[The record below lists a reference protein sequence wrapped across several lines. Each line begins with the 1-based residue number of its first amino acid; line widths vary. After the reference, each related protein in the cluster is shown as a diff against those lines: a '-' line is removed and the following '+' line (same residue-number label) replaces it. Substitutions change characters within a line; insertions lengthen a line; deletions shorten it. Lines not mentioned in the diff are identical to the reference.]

1 MNRTPVLITGAVILD
16 GDGRPPFPADVVVEE
31 SLIAGVEPPG
41 SVPPDPFEVLDASGM
56 VVAPGFIDVHSHADN
71 APFLEDA
78 DTSKILQ
85 GVTTEVVGNCGF
97 SLGPALPT
105 HRGELAELVARF
117 FPPGTPSSPS
127 FTDLL
132 VLSDELGY
140 VTNVAPLVG
149 HHALRVGTA
158 GRAARRPGAQEL
170 AAMGDLLREALDAGA
185 FGLSSGLI
193 YDPGMFAPPAE
204 LTELVAQLP
213 AGGVYATHVRG
224 EGRQLR
230 QSVEEALA
238 VARHTGRAVH
248 ISHLKVAGRPY
259 WGAMPE
265 VLSRID
271 DARRQGHDIRH
282 DVYPYTAGSTV
293 LSALLPPWVRDG
305 STEQV
310 LRRLQDPDVVKRLR
324 ADLARDGD
332 DWENLAFGSGWENI
346 VIASSSRGEHDGKS
360 LRHIADELAREPA
373 DTLVHLLLTE
383 HLRISMVI
391 HSMCESDL
399 RTALVHPQTMIGSDG
414 LPPGARGLPH
424 PRQFGTFP
432 RVLSRYVRETG
443 LLTLEDAVRRMTSLP
458 AAAFGLVDRGSV
470 RPGMV
475 ADLVAFD
482 PATVQDTAT
491 YTDPIRSPEGI
502 AWVMLAGRVVARDG
516 RYLGGRHGMRLV
528 PRHP

>member
-1 MNRTPVLITGAVILD
+1 MNRPVLITGAVVLD
-16 GDGRPPFPADVVVEE
+16 GYGRPSFPADVVVEE
-31 SLIAGVEPPG
+31 SLIAGVETPG
-41 SVPPDPFEVLDASGM
+41 SVPHEPFEVLDASGM

-71 APFLEDA
+71 APFLDDP

-97 SLGPALPT
+97 SLSPALPT
-105 HRGELAELVARF
+105 HREELAELVARF

-127 FTDLL
+127 FAELL
-132 VLSDELGY
+132 GLADEFGY
-140 VTNVAPLVG
+140 VTNIAPLVG

-158 GRAARRPGAQEL
+158 GRSALRSGRQEL

-193 YDPGMFAPPAE
+193 YDPGMFASPEE
-204 LTELVAQLP
+204 LTELAALLP
-213 AGGVYATHVRG
+213 EDGVYATHIRG
-224 EGRQLR
+224 EGRQVR
-230 QSVEEALA
+230 RSVEEALA
-238 VARHTGRAVH
+238 VARDTGRPVH

-265 VLSRID
+265 LLARID
-271 DARRQGHDIRH
+271 EARRQGHDIRH

-293 LSALLPPWVRDG
+293 LTALLPPWVRDG

-310 LRRLQDPDVVKRLR
+310 MRRLRDPEVVRRLR
-324 ADLARDGD
+324 ADLAREGD
-332 DWENLAFGSGWENI
+332 DWENLAYGSGWENV
-346 VIASSSRGEHDGKS
+346 VIASSMRGEHDGKS
-360 LRHIADELAREPA
+360 LRRIAEELSLDPA
-373 DTLVHLLLTE
+373 DALLHLLLTE

-399 RTALVHPQTMIGSDG
+399 RTALAHPQTMIGSDG

-432 RVLSRYVRETG
+432 RVLSRYVRHEG
-443 LLTLEDAVRRMTSLP
+443 LLTIEDAVRRMTSLP
-458 AAAFGLVDRGSV
+458 AAAFGLADRGSV
-470 RPGMV
+470 RQGMV

-482 PATVQDTAT
+482 PAAVQDTAT
-491 YTDPIRSPEGI
+491 FGDPIRFPEGI

-516 RYLGGRHGMRLV
+516 RYLGGRHGTRLV
-528 PRHP
+528 PRRP